1 MTALNWPTFVL
12 QRRINQPLGAVE
24 RLLCDPMLLRA
35 GVALGLGIDETSVS
49 LDKSFGVTFP
59 PFGVDG
65 ASWWAP
71 ASILTRRGRTTMTFD
86 LEINEWDTGS
96 TELLVRPRHGRPD
109 RWSGRRMRKYF
120 LLAHATAD
128 AFTQLLSAQ
137 SAVHSAPTTSRPAA
151 ERVR

>member
-1 MTALNWPTFVL
+1 MATLNWPTFVL

-24 RLLCDPMLLRA
+24 RVLGDPMLLRA

-65 ASWWAP
+65 ASWCAP
-71 ASILTRRGRTTMTFD
+71 VSVLTRRGRAALRFD
-86 LEINEWDTGS
+86 LEINEWDAGS

-120 LLAHATAD
+120 VFAHATAD

-137 SAVHSAPTTSRPAA
+137 SAVHAAPTIGLPAPL
-151 ERVR
+151 RVR